1 MRLHAPGRFAR
12 VGYTVTPH
20 DEHPQVETE
29 EQGHGSD
36 QHVLHGGSLP
46 SEAVRTLRNV
56 ESEPEERGLVVK
68 YKTHAQQVVPGHAD
82 VWVADSMPMR
92 LRRSP
97 GWSNTEITIA

>member
-1 MRLHAPGRFAR
+1 
-12 VGYTVTPH
+12 VKPH
-20 DEHPQVETE
+20 DEHSQVEAE

-36 QHVLHGGSLP
+36 QHVFHGGSLL

-68 YKTHAQQVVPGHAD
+68 YKSHARQVVPGHAD
-82 VWVADSMPMR
+82 VWVADGVALR

-97 GWSNTEITIA
+97 G